1 MKPMPQEEKKKP
13 NLMRY
18 ILPCLKNA
26 SKAASYYSAVI
37 EQCFQ
42 QSKHFTEAP
51 ENRTPKKLTKLTGEE
66 AGGNSL

>member
-1 MKPMPQEEKKKP
+1 
-13 NLMRY
+13 MRF

-26 SKAASYYSAVI
+26 SKAASHYSAVI

-42 QSKHFTEAP
+42 QSKHFTEAW
-51 ENRTPKKLTKLTGEE
+51 ENIIPKKTLKSKLTGEE